1 MPAPLDPA
9 PVDQFSAAAGMI
21 DQPFPMAGL
30 QTVATSMM
38 MQPANGMA
46 QLADAD
52 LMEARIDAFFQMLD
66 ARLISLETVI
76 VARMPQL
83 DGMIQSFNAM
93 VTMAESG
100 IAGHPIDD
108 LSGKV

>member
-9 PVDQFSAAAGMI
+9 
-21 DQPFPMAGL
+21 L
-30 QTVATSMM
+30 
-38 MQPANGMA
+38 
-46 QLADAD
+46 
-52 LMEARIDAFFQMLD
+52 DAFFQMLD
-66 ARLISLETVI
+66 ATLISLESTI

-93 VTMAESG
+93 VTRVESA